1 MYIVCIYVYIYVY
14 IMYDK
19 CPLSLSLR
27 VCVYYNLSR
36 VRGPEAAHRQ
46 KLDDALHYLQ
56 LLPND
61 ATRLLTPS
69 AASQAKLLKPGSKW
83 MKGIDGIDFS
93 FEFPDWSNEAAKFF
107 FDSDDE
113 GI

>member
-1 MYIVCIYVYIYVY
+1 MTSA
-14 IMYDK
+14 
-19 CPLSLSLR
+19 LSLSLR
-27 VCVYYNLSR
+27 VCVYYNLST

-107 FDSDDE
+107 LIRMMKVYDHLRPFH
-113 GI
+113 